1 MSLFLKLTYGEIIMK
16 KNLTSL
22 EEHTTIDKATGEI
35 TTQKIIKKFK
45 ADTEPNYIR
54 LYLSDISLLNKIT
67 KTENKVLLELI
78 KITKYLNEI
87 DITLTIKKRIAKNLN
102 STVGMVTKSLSLL
115 NKAEI
120 VIRVDSGCYL
130 LNPFIFGKGDWGQ
143 LKIIRDNY
151 LEEKYH

>member
-16 KNLTSL
+16 KNLSSL
-22 EEHTTIDKATGEI
+22 EEQITIDKATGEI
-35 TTQKIIKKFK
+35 TSKKTIKKFK
-45 ADTEPNYIR
+45 VDTEPNYIR

-143 LKIIRDNY
+143 LKIIRSDY
-151 LEEKYH
+151 LDEKYN

>member
-1 MSLFLKLTYGEIIMK
+1 MR
-16 KNLTSL
+16 KNLSSL
-22 EEHTTIDKATGEI
+22 EVETSIDNDTGEV
-35 TTQKIIKKFK
+35 KSKKTVKTFK
-45 ADTEPNYIR
+45 VESEPNYIR
-54 LYLSDISLLNKIT
+54 LYLTDISLLNKIT

-87 DITLTIKKRIAKNLN
+87 DITLTIKKRIAKNLD

-143 LKIIRDNY
+143 LKVIRDNY
-151 LEEKYH
+151 LEEKYS